1 VHAGT
6 NVTPPP
12 GMPTEGEPAVVGFF
26 NAVPHAVV
34 IASTDGVIQSVNAA
48 AEALL
53 GYMGPELIGKS
64 VETLVPADVRE
75 GHALAR
81 SQFGPGAHSPM
92 QGTSRTLRAVR
103 KDGSQFAAVI
113 GISHWA
119 SADGPRLI
127 ACILDD
133 EARQRAEHAAEAEH
147 RAAVEA
153 GELSQAVIFS
163 APFGIILY
171 DAVSGECVSANA
183 AASTITGVAHE
194 ALRAQRFREIASW
207 HGSGMLDAAEESL
220 ATNRHVTRDV
230 ELVTSASK
238 SVSLTCEFLSITL
251 RERPLL
257 VLMMNDRTERRTLEA
272 QLRVAQKMEAV
283 GQLAG
288 GVAHDFN
295 NLLTVIGTYS
305 SLMLEETP
313 EGDPRREDL
322 EEIFSAAQRAATL
335 TRQLLAFGRRQL
347 LDARRINM
355 NEVVSDLEKMLRRVL
370 SAQIALDVRLEP
382 NLGLVHAD
390 PGQVEQA
397 VLNLVVNARDAMP
410 SGGRLVIETLNVVNP
425 PDSEQ
430 AGGRPTIGR
439 RREPRHRV
447 SVRVTDTG
455 FGMDEA
461 TMSRIFEPFY
471 TTKEAGKGSGL
482 GLSTTYGI
490 VRQSGGTIS
499 VVSAPQQG
507 TTFTLSFPRVEGEP
521 AELGASRSAA
531 GDAHGTGSI
540 LVVEDDA
547 HVRRIVVDTLV
558 KRGYDVT
565 QAQNGREALE
575 MALALPDP
583 PDLVVTDVVMPEL
596 GGRELA
602 ERLRER
608 WPELRVLFTTAYAT
622 DPTLPQVAAE
632 EQRVG
637 LLRKPFVPEE
647 LGAAVRRALSE
658 S

>member
-1 VHAGT
+1 MHAVNDAMSPLGT
-6 NVTPPP
+6 PN
-12 GMPTEGEPAVVGFF
+12 GGDSGFEGFF

-34 IASTDGVIQSVNAA
+34 IADTEGVIQSVNAA
-48 AEALL
+48 AEKLL
-53 GYMGPELIGKS
+53 GYTAPELIGQS
-64 VETLVPADVRE
+64 VEALVPADVRA
-75 GHALAR
+75 GHAIAR

-119 SADGPRLI
+119 SPSGPRLI

-133 EARQRAEHAAEAEH
+133 EGRQSAERVAEAEH

-153 GELSQAVIFS
+153 GELSQAVMLS
-163 APFGIILY
+163 APFGIILC

-183 AASTITGVAHE
+183 AASIITGMSQE
-194 ALRAQRFREIASW
+194 ELCAQRFRENASW
-207 HGSGMLDAAEESL
+207 RNSGLLDAAEESL
-220 ATNRHVTRDV
+220 ATNRHVTRDI
-230 ELVTSASK
+230 ELVTSADK

-313 EGDPRREDL
+313 QGDSRRDDL

-355 NEVVSDLEKMLRRVL
+355 NEVVSDLEKMLRRVI
-370 SAQIALDVRLEP
+370 SAQIALEVVLDP
-382 NLGLVHAD
+382 DLGLVHAD

-410 SGGRLVIETLNVVNP
+410 SGGRLVIETLNMVSP
-425 PDSEQ
+425 PDSDQ
-430 AGGRPTIGR
+430 AGGLPSIGR

-447 SVRVTDTG
+447 AVRVTDTG

-461 TMSRIFEPFY
+461 TLSRIFEPFY
-471 TTKEAGKGSGL
+471 TTKDAGKGSGL

-490 VRQSGGTIS
+490 VRQSGGSIA
-499 VVSAPQQG
+499 VVSAPQKG
-507 TTFTLSFPRVEGEP
+507 TTFTLTFPLVDGEP
-521 AELGASRSAA
+521 AELVASEGGLGDAA
-531 GDAHGTGSI
+531 GSGSI
-540 LVVEDDA
+540 LVVEDDD

-558 KRGYDVT
+558 KRGYSVT
-565 QAQNGREALE
+565 QARNGREAME
-575 MALALPDP
+575 SAVAMAAA

-608 WPELRVLFTTAYAT
+608 WPDLRVLFTTAYAA
-622 DPTLPQVAAE
+622 DPTLPQAAADE
-632 EQRVG
+632 LKGG

-647 LGAAVRRALSE
+647 LGAAVRRALAGG
-658 S
+658 